1 MLTFRNIKTVL
12 QLKKF
17 VERGADSFYFSAD
30 EMEGFGDTFSNYGV
44 RHIRLKRRDADDVI
58 NAIEL
63 YRKKPVKHNC
73 QQSVFF
79 ELTSEGIADVVWGQT
94 T

>member
-1 MLTFRNIKTVL
+1 MPRSRSGTEASLVKEQSMLTFRNIKTVL

-63 YRKKPVKHNC
+63 Y
-73 QQSVFF
+73 
-79 ELTSEGIADVVWGQT
+79 
-94 T
+94 